1 MTAQSTQQD
10 FNDAFVAVQIFEKV
24 TEDEY
29 KNSSIVWA
37 DHGGEPGESRSYA
50 AIRLKKERV
59 DGLGIEGALELKSR
73 PVAIAGEEAGSYVYI
88 LAFYR
93 EVNGGQEVNDG
104 QAPADTEKKE
114 E

>member
-1 MTAQSTQQD
+1 MAGQSIQQD

-24 TEDEY
+24 AEDEY
-29 KNSSIVWA
+29 KNSSIMWA
-37 DHGGEPGESRSYA
+37 DHDGEPGESRSYA

-59 DGLGIEGALELKSR
+59 DLLGVKGALELKSR